1 MHQVNYI
8 YLDVLNFSLL
18 HSFMFDF
25 LSKFGFGRSTE
36 SKKQA
41 ALASNAAQLERVAQ
55 VKQEQKQEQKQE
67 RIQQEQEAQ
76 AQMQAVLSVEVLD
89 EARLIQFLSSC
100 TFPELRLQG
109 AQHVKS
115 KEGMEL
121 LKKTFLKSDKRVVKL
136 MQQGLQA
143 LIQQQQQEAQAHAC
157 FAQAQKLL
165 ASELLLA
172 SQVADLDK
180 QKNACII
187 FSEDLVT
194 QFNSVR
200 QQLELRLQAQI
211 HLQRLSL
218 DQLKQVQLAL
228 QNETL
233 VTEQEVDALQAQFEA
248 RLQAPEAIS
257 LPRHLTQELTLALSN
272 LKKKV
277 QQTSPT
283 KKNLES
289 TSTPN
294 LESNSMSNSISNSAT
309 ILETESE
316 ENTAQEISNETVE
329 ASLPSAANIVEERAQ
344 KPTAISIQY
353 DAKQLE
359 QQLSQLEAALENG
372 QIVSVKHLER
382 QLRAMEIKHWPE
394 RLRDRAQVALQEFA
408 RMQSWA
414 KWSGQVSREQLVQ
427 TAEELASLSL
437 APKEIQNTV
446 SALRQQWKE
455 MEHSASGGVGRE
467 LWLRFDAACTKA
479 YAPAAQFFQ
488 EQAQL
493 RHDNANKAQQ
503 FLDHLAQHIPSLMAE
518 PIAWRSLQQS
528 THQIEKEWRSIGVI
542 ERKLKSG
549 LDNQFD
555 VLLHTLQ
562 HALNEQRQLEKQQ
575 RQHLIAQAQKIEAG
589 ARNGV
594 DQVKSLQEQ
603 WQQGSTSSILR
614 QQDEQKLWKEFRAAC
629 DAVFEQRKE
638 FGKQEQEQRL
648 QHLAAKQALCLELEN
663 ALNSPLPQLKQV
675 KNEVTQAWK
684 TIGWVPKNDEAE
696 IEARYQEALQKID
709 HAIAHFSTQQL
720 QLATQEFFAKYQ
732 LCLAL
737 EKTVSA
743 ASEADQQQY
752 KIQAQENWQ
761 AIPTSSSRTAI
772 TSLLHLVQHRFD
784 KAISLS
790 SNKQIDFANAVQ
802 SNQSQFATIMLQLE
816 IACSCETPAEFAQ
829 QRLQA
834 QIQMLKD
841 SLQQG
846 KPHLIDSLNSF
857 LSLPVA
863 LSEQEQQ
870 RSIAV
875 LQQAFKSL

>member
-1 MHQVNYI
+1 MHQVNCI
-8 YLDVLNFSLL
+8 YLDAFNFSLL

-25 LSKFGFGRSTE
+25 LSKFGFGRSSE

-41 ALASNAAQLERVAQ
+41 ALASNAAQVEGVAQ

-76 AQMQAVLSVEVLD
+76 AQMQAVLLD
-89 EARLIQFLSSC
+89 ETRLIQFLSSC

-143 LIQQQQQEAQAHAC
+143 LLQQQQQEAQAHAC
-157 FAQAQKLL
+157 FVQAQKLL

-180 QKNACII
+180 QKNACVI

-200 QQLELRLQAQI
+200 QQLELRLQAQV

-228 QNETL
+228 QNEAL
-233 VTEQEVDALQAQFEA
+233 VTEQEVDAWQTQFEA
-248 RLQAPEAIS
+248 RLQAPEASS

-277 QQTSPT
+277 QQTIQQTSPT

-289 TSTPN
+289 VLAPN
-294 LESNSMSNSISNSAT
+294 FAPISNSTSAS
-309 ILETESE
+309 ILESE
-316 ENTAQEISNETVE
+316 IDEHAAQEKSRETTEASSSNTEKATVE
-329 ASLPSAANIVEERAQ
+329 GDLQSAA
-344 KPTAISIQY
+344 KSSIHY
-353 DAKQLE
+353 DVKQLD

-382 QLRAMEIKHWPE
+382 QLRAIEIKHWPE

-493 RHDNANKAQQ
+493 RHENANKAQL
-503 FLDHLAQHIPSLMAE
+503 FLDHLAQQIPSLMAE

-555 VLLHTLQ
+555 VLLNTLQ
-562 HALNEQRQLEKQQ
+562 QALNEQRQLERQQ

-594 DQVKSLQEQ
+594 EQVKSLQEQ

-663 ALNSPLPQLKQV
+663 ALNSPLPQLKQL

-684 TIGWVPKNDEAE
+684 TIGWVPKNEEAE
-696 IEARYQEALQKID
+696 IEARYQDALQKID
-709 HAIAHFSTQQL
+709 HAIADFSTQQL

-737 EKTVSA
+737 ENKVSA
-743 ASEADQQQY
+743 ASDADLQHY
-752 KIQAQENWQ
+752 KTQAQESWQ

-772 TSLLHLVQHRFD
+772 TSLLHVVQQRFD
-784 KAISLS
+784 KAVSLS
-790 SNKQIDFANAVQ
+790 SNKQADFAQAVQ
-802 SNQSQFATIMLQLE
+802 ANQSQFASIILQLE
-816 IACSCETPAEFAQ
+816 IACSCETPAEFEQ

-846 KPHLIDSLNSF
+846 KASLIDSLSSF

-863 LSEQEQQ
+863 LNEQEQQ